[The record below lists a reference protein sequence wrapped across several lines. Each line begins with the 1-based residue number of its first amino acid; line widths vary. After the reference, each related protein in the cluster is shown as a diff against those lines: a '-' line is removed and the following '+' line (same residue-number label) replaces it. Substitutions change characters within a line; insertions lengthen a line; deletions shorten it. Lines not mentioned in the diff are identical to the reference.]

1 MVRKK
6 IHTRSHGSLNDV
18 ACIDNRRTTRLDREC
33 LPIVPVCMARF
44 LRFSEFFENLIVP
57 ILSKLFERVA
67 DVIMS
72 SCNHSAAN
80 AK

>member
-33 LPIVPVCMARF
+33 LPIVCMVRF
-44 LRFSEFFENLIVP
+44 LQSLLSILWKFDRSDSFETFRTRGRRNYV
-57 ILSKLFERVA
+57 VA
-67 DVIMS
+67 
-72 SCNHSAAN
+72 
-80 AK
+80 